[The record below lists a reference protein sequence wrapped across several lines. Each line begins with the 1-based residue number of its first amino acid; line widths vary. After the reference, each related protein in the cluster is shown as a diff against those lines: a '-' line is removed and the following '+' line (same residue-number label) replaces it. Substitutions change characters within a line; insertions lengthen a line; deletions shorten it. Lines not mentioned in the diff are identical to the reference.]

1 MQLIC
6 SIISQ
11 GRIKEEINM
20 SKIRTMKSV
29 LAGML
34 AGTMVFSAATVF
46 PSDSFT
52 KELDANAAG
61 ACTINT
67 GKTYQRIRGFG
78 GMNHPEWQSYNAQN
92 GAPGDM
98 TAAQVQTAFGNG
110 ANELGLTILRI
121 FVSDQQNAWNNA
133 IPTAQRA
140 QQLGATVFATPWNP
154 PASMRSN
161 GSGGPRGGQYVLN
174 NGAEANYAKH
184 LNDFIKFCDSKGVK
198 LNSIS
203 VQNEPDWSGE
213 WTYWAPSR
221 CASF

>member
-1 MQLIC
+1 MLGNIY
-6 SIISQ
+6 SVQ
-11 GRIKEEINM
+11 GGKKM
-20 SKIRTMKSV
+20 SKKRTLKSV
-29 LAGML
+29 FAGVV
-34 AGTMVFSAATVF
+34 AGTMVLSAASVMPVEF
-46 PSDSFT
+46 GDQ
-52 KELDANAAG
+52 ELESYAAG

-67 GKTYQRIRGFG
+67 NKTYQRIRGFG

-140 QQLGATVFATPWNP
+140 SAHGATVFATPWNP

-161 GSGGPRGGQYVLN
+161 GSGGTRGGQYVLN
-174 NGAEANYAKH
+174 NGAEAN
-184 LNDFIKFCDSKGVK
+184 
-198 LNSIS
+198 
-203 VQNEPDWSGE
+203 
-213 WTYWAPSR
+213 
-221 CASF
+221 